1 MVKTLKKH
9 EGEEYSLDLISK
21 HLDKKI
27 LNLGKGNVTKKIVCV
42 IYNGQELKYDTLYNM
57 INKK

>member
-21 HLDKKI
+21 HLDKKNI
-27 LNLGKGNVTKKIVCV
+27 ESGKRKCNEEDSLCNL
-42 IYNGQELKYDTLYNM
+42 
-57 INKK
+57 